1 MAFLLRARGLL
12 IFRNPLEP
20 TIMFYIKI
28 GNDDDPC
35 KGKYTKIV
43 RQETREEISASN
55 NECYR
60 DVINIGLQKP

>member
-28 GNDDDPC
+28 RNDDDPC